1 MLSKVLPFMSKCL
14 QRNGGSSS
22 GWEAPLRAA
31 GLGTLLKL
39 LSAAMAFC
47 SSIVFAR
54 ALGASE
60 FGVYS
65 FVSAWVSLLAILAGL
80 GFPQYLIR
88 EGVQAPHCLAWMRT
102 FADQRA
108 FLCGGVCALVLVI
121 FGTLAQL
128 RFDSH
133 IFLAAAPLPLL
144 LALSSVRQA
153 LLQAQG
159 WLVRSQWPSLL
170 LIPTVSFLLCSVLWL
185 SQGGVSAAQLMSIS
199 TISAAIALLINHLQF
214 RQAVSPKVSQEAAAL
229 RVGQAFPFMLLACTY
244 FVSSRIDLIMLGIN
258 SKPQELGIYS
268 VSSRAAELL
277 VFLSMA
283 SVTAV
288 APSFARLLAS
298 KKKDELQLLVTSLG
312 RRLALLT
319 VPPALIIFIFAP
331 QLVPLIYGHSYAEGA
346 TILQILIV
354 AQLVAVLGGPL
365 GTLLNM
371 SGNEKSHLLGVALGV
386 LLNILLNTLLSP
398 RYGAIGAAIATCGS
412 ILFSRVVLLLQVRQR
427 LDIRPTVLGV

>member
-1 MLSKVLPFMSKCL
+1 MSKGL
-14 QRNGGSSS
+14 QREGDSSS

-31 GLGTLLKL
+31 WLGTLLKL
-39 LSAAMAFC
+39 LSAATAFC

-65 FVSAWVSLLAILAGL
+65 FVNAWVSLLAILAGL

-88 EGVQAPHCLAWMRT
+88 EGVRAPHSLGWMRV
-102 FADQRA
+102 FADHRT
-108 FLCGGVCALVLVI
+108 FLCGGGCGLILIIFSTFALP
-121 FGTLAQL
+121 G
-128 RFDSH
+128 FDKN

-144 LALSSVRQA
+144 LGLGSVRQA
-153 LLQAQG
+153 LLQTQG

-170 LIPTVSFLLCSVLWL
+170 LIPATSFLLCSALWL
-185 SQGGVSAAQLMSIS
+185 LQGMVSASQLMSIS
-199 TISAAIALLINHLQF
+199 TISAAMALCVNHLQL
-214 RQAVSPKVSQEAAAL
+214 RQALSPNAKQEVAAL

-244 FVSSRIDLIMLGIN
+244 FLSSRIDLIMLGIN

-298 KKKDELQLLVTSLG
+298 GKKNELQSLVTSLG
-312 RRLALLT
+312 RRLTLLT
-319 VPPALIIFIFAP
+319 VPPALIMFIFAS

-346 TILQILIV
+346 TILQILVV
-354 AQLVAVLGGPL
+354 AQLIAVLGGPL

-371 SGNEKSHLLGVALGV
+371 SGNEKSHLFGVMSGV
-386 LLNILLNTLLSP
+386 LLNVLLNTLLAP
-398 RYGAIGAAIATCGS
+398 YYGGIGAAVATCSS
-412 ILFSRVVLLLQVRQR
+412 ILFSRIILLLQVRRR